1 MRSLSEAPKY
11 AFVIAKILK
20 QDHPKASHSSQISNE
35 NISMQG
41 IYPIGLILEVSN
53 RAYK

>member
-11 AFVIAKILK
+11 ASVIAKILK
-20 QDHPKASHSSQISNE
+20 QDHPKASRSRQISNE

-41 IYPIGLILEVSN
+41 IHPIDLILEVSN
-53 RAYK
+53 IAYK